1 MLHGL
6 TRWSAF
12 PVFDRLFDDAMT
24 DVMGGT
30 LGTAHASKSFSP
42 AIDVHVTEDEIVFA
56 CDVPGVKASDLEITI
71 DKGVLTIKGQRKFE
85 NPQLPAAKGASAAN
99 AEGVAQASPK
109 QANGKVWLGR
119 SYGSFARS
127 YTLPEGIDAE
137 KMVADLSDGVLS
149 VRIPK
154 VAKPKPRRIEVK
166 VGTPSNG

>member
-1 MLHGL
+1 M
-6 TRWSAF
+6 
-12 PVFDRLFDDAMT
+12 FDRLFDDAMT

-30 LGTAHASKSFSP
+30 LGTAHASKTFTP

-56 CDVPGVKASDLEITI
+56 CDVPGVKASDLEVTI

-85 NPQLPAAKGASAAN
+85 SPQQSAASSAN
-99 AEGVAQASPK
+99 AASTEVAAQDPTAKAQAASRT
-109 QANGKVWLGR
+109 ANGKVWLGR

-166 VGTPSNG
+166 IGTSSNG

>member
-1 MLHGL
+1 ML

-42 AIDVHVTEDEIVFA
+42 AIDVHVTEDAIVFA

-85 NPQLPAAKGASAAN
+85 NPQLPAASTAN
-99 AEGVAQASPK
+99 AEGVAQGTNEKA
-109 QANGKVWLGR
+109 QAAARQNGKVWLGR

-127 YTLPEGIDAE
+127 YTLPDGIDAE

-154 VAKPKPRRIEVK
+154 VEKPKPRRIEVK
-166 VGTPSNG
+166 VGTSSNG